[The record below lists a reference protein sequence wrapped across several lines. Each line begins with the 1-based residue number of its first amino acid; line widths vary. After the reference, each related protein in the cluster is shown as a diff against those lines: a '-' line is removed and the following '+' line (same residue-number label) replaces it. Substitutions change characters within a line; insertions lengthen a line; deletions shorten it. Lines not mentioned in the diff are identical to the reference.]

1 MESADSTTT
10 ASAAATTSDT
20 VVSQEEHSITSVS
33 EDHEKPCWGCG
44 LRLLV
49 SPYAPAFK
57 CAWCGAITNENA
69 VKRDNKCLKW
79 KRLRDRCFVI
89 VLIIFM
95 IFIICGGIWAIYP
108 VVFAINYYYG
118 VLHLIIA
125 VTLSISTIST
135 FSFTAFRTAGA
146 SPNILWGSYPAVRKG
161 GLENYTFCLYC
172 LKPKSPRTHHCRSCG
187 TCVLDMDHH
196 CPFIGN
202 CVGAA
207 NHRSFILFLIS
218 AVTSTVYVTFMSA
231 YAAYHI
237 WPRFRYGT
245 IKPWPGVLDHELL
258 FRAVREF
265 IITFLS
271 SMLFLP
277 ARALVLMYLFM
288 SSVSVEI
295 GLSVLLWQQLC
306 YIYEGKTYL
315 SHLSSPDSDEATT
328 KDCENIIRFFGCPY
342 RTKRYL
348 PVFMSSSK
356 SHEK

>member
-1 MESADSTTT
+1 M
-10 ASAAATTSDT
+10 
-20 VVSQEEHSITSVS
+20 QEEHSITSVS

-69 VKRDNKCLKW
+69 VKRDNRCLKW

-95 IFIICGGIWAIYP
+95 IFIILYDFEVGPGHWYLLQKSLCDWHWDGGGIWAIYP

-135 FSFTAFRTAGA
+135 LSFTAFRSAGA
-146 SPNILWGSYPAVRKG
+146 PPNILWGSYPA
-161 GLENYTFCLYC
+161 
-172 LKPKSPRTHHCRSCG
+172 
-187 TCVLDMDHH
+187 
-196 CPFIGN
+196 IGN

-207 NHRSFILFLIS
+207 NHRFFILFLIS

-237 WPRFRYGT
+237 WPPFRYGT
-245 IKPWPGVLDHELL
+245 VIPWGGVLDHELL
-258 FRAVREF
+258 LRAVREF
-265 IITFLS
+265 MITFLS

-315 SHLSSPDSDEATT
+315 SHLSSLDSDEATT

-342 RTKRYL
+342 STKRYL